1 MFKLARGWTTP
12 SGRSIY
18 GQQHFDDTGRC
29 CISIEVVPCDCN
41 SRHVLRNH
49 KSKQASGRHSSVGED
64 LADLVDVHDAGEG
77 REPCGTQNT
86 KQREKL
92 SETQSA
98 GRARAGR
105 GERHGE

>member
-1 MFKLARGWTTP
+1 MVNISMMLEGAAPTLKLCRPIAMP
-12 SGRSIY
+12 
-18 GQQHFDDTGRC
+18 D
-29 CISIEVVPCDCN
+29 
-41 SRHVLRNH
+41 VLRNH
-49 KSKQASGRHSSVGED
+49 KSKQASGRHSPVGED

-86 KQREKL
+86 KKREKL
-92 SETQSA
+92 SETQST